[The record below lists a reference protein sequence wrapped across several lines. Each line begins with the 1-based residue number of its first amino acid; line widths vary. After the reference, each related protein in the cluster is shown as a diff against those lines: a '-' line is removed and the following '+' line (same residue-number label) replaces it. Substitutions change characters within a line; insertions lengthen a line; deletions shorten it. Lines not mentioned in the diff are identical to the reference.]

1 LLLEI
6 TGKTGSNLPA
16 YRRQA
21 SQIWRIKKMG
31 LLSNKE
37 DLKLLVEK
45 LNFKEKVERSKALIK
60 EAYKVYGDGLVVANS
75 LGKDSVTVWD
85 LAKRVNPKIRGFIVT
100 TRFKPK
106 ETIKFMN
113 EEVKKY
119 PELKDYKN
127 DSDIPEKLYETKPDI
142 CCDILKV
149 ESVKRAI
156 EEMHVKCWVT
166 GLRCTEGR
174 TRTDFKEVEER
185 DKGLI
190 KLNPIL
196 IWKERE
202 VWQYLALY
210 GVAVNPLYAQ
220 GYRSLGCAPCTKITN
235 DDNERAGRWIG
246 TSKCGG
252 ECGIHTRPLKTNK
265 DGDGI

>member
-1 LLLEI
+1 MSLL
-6 TGKTGSNLPA
+6 KTE
-16 YRRQA
+16 
-21 SQIWRIKKMG
+21 
-31 LLSNKE
+31 E
-37 DLKLLVEK
+37 DLKVLVEI
-45 LNFKEKVERSKALIK
+45 LNFKEKVERSLQLIL
-60 EAYKVYGDGLVVANS
+60 EAYEKYGDGLVVANS
-75 LGKDSVTVWD
+75 LGKDSVAVWD
-85 LAKRVNPKIRGFIVT
+85 LAKKVSPKIRGFIVT

-106 ETIKFMN
+106 ETIEFMKS
-113 EEVKKY
+113 EIAQY
-119 PELKDYKN
+119 PELKVFKN
-127 DSDIPEKLYETKPDI
+127 DAEIPGELYKTEPDK

-149 ESVKRAI
+149 IPTRQAI
-156 EEMHVKCWVT
+156 EEMNVQCWVT

-174 TRTDFKEVEER
+174 TRTDFREVEER

-210 GVAVNPLYAQ
+210 GVKVNPLYGE
-220 GYRSLGCAPCTKITN
+220 GYRSLGCKPCTHITN

-252 ECGIHTRPLKTNK
+252 ECGIHTRPLKTNVN
-265 DGDGI
+265 GGGI

>member
-1 LLLEI
+1 MSILE
-6 TGKTGSNLPA
+6 
-16 YRRQA
+16 
-21 SQIWRIKKMG
+21 
-31 LLSNKE
+31 NKD
-37 DLKLLVEK
+37 DLKILVES
-45 LNFKEKVERSKALIK
+45 LNFKEKVDRSLALI
-60 EAYKVYGDGLVVANS
+60 EAAYKQYGEGLVVANS
-75 LGKDSVTVWD
+75 LGKDSVAVWD
-85 LAKRVNPKIRGFIVT
+85 LAKKVNKKIRGFIIT

-106 ETIKFMN
+106 ETKQFMKD
-113 EEVKKY
+113 EVARY
-119 PELKDYKN
+119 PELKIFESTKEL
-127 DSDIPEKLYETKPDI
+127 PEKLYLTQPDQ

-149 ESVKRAI
+149 EPTREAVKKMKV
-156 EEMHVKCWVT
+156 ECWVT

-210 GVAVNPLYAQ
+210 QVPVNPLYKE
-220 GYRSLGCAPCTKITN
+220 GYRSLGCEPCTRITN

-252 ECGIHTRPLKTNK
+252 ECGIHTRPLINVS
-265 DGDGI
+265 GDGI